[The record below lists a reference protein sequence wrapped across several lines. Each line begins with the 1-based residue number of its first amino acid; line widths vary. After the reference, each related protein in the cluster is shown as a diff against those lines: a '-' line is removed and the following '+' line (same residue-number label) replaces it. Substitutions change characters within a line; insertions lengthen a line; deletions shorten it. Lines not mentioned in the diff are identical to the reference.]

1 MTPDWIVK
9 HLDIIK
15 YVAVGFVSCRVNPTL
30 NPLPFEQ
37 LKEALGD
44 SVVVTVATSAHTATQ
59 VVSLQKV
66 LPFPTGKLA
75 ALIRMHQYRLLGLA
89 PSDGHQ

>member
-1 MTPDWIVK
+1 MTPDWVVK

-15 YVAVGFVSCRVNPTL
+15 HIAAGFVSCRVNPAL
-30 NPLPFEQ
+30 DPLPFEQ

-44 SVVVTVATSAHTATQ
+44 SVVVTVATSTHAATQ
-59 VVSLQKV
+59 VVGLQKV
-66 LPFPTGKLA
+66 LPFTTGKLA

-89 PSDGHQ
+89 PPDGHQ

>member
-1 MTPDWIVK
+1 MTPDSIVK

-15 YVAVGFVSCRVNPTL
+15 HIAAGFVSCRVNPAL
-30 NPLPFEQ
+30 DPLPFEQ

-44 SVVVTVATSAHTATQ
+44 RVVVTVTPSAHAATQ
-59 VVSLQKV
+59 VVGLQKV
-66 LPFPTGKLA
+66 LPFTTGKLA

-89 PSDGHQ
+89 PPDGHQ